1 MMIGS
6 NLEGSLSFRWR
17 RSDEWCEVLMSTFHL
32 RETSGTTPHPQTAP
46 LPVNKRIKKKKKR
59 FYRQR
64 GGSVAILILM
74 RRFPGF
80 KVVLPTSRSSN
91 VLFDNVSPTCKV
103 SSVIALENELRPC
116 LQTFLALRSSV
127 FCPSEPWLDAFV
139 YRNAGKVYG
148 TFSCQDWKTEYTE
161 YSFRFVS

>member
-1 MMIGS
+1 
-6 NLEGSLSFRWR
+6 
-17 RSDEWCEVLMSTFHL
+17 MSTFHL

-103 SSVIALENELRPC
+103 SSVIALENELCPC
-116 LQTFLALRSSV
+116 L
-127 FCPSEPWLDAFV
+127 
-139 YRNAGKVYG
+139 
-148 TFSCQDWKTEYTE
+148 
-161 YSFRFVS
+161 